1 MLTSPEFHP
10 TRSKY
15 LVITADY
22 IIPFF
27 IIIFGIS
34 LIYFL
39 LFSRY
44 FQITS
49 ISCSLDFATCQ
60 DAAVLS
66 ELDRLKGQNIFRLTK
81 DKLSAKLTSGD
92 FTISQVEMV
101 KNLPSSLQISL
112 LSVHPVSA
120 ISVKNHSTWIVLDQK
135 YRVIA
140 ERSVDPNVPTVMILE
155 PLTLTLG
162 KPIADPKLIATLNL
176 ALRLAQEL
184 VSVKTLTLI
193 DDNTVEISLTSG
205 QTALFSPR
213 LDETTQLKTLQS
225 ILADA
230 TILKGVST
238 IDVRFNRPVL
248 R

>member
-15 LVITADY
+15 LVITSDY
-22 IIPFF
+22 IIPILIF
-27 IIIFGIS
+27 IFGIS
-34 LIYFL
+34 LIYVL

-44 FQITS
+44 FRVTTV
-49 ISCSLDFATCQ
+49 SCSLDFVACQ
-60 DAAVLS
+60 DPSVLS
-66 ELDRLKGQNIFRLTK
+66 ELDRLKGKYIFRLTK

-112 LSVHPVSA
+112 LSVQPVSA

-140 ERSVDPNVPTVMILE
+140 ERSIDPNVPTVIILE

-162 KPIADPKLIATLNL
+162 KPIPDPKLIATLNL

-230 TILKGVST
+230 TILKGVRT